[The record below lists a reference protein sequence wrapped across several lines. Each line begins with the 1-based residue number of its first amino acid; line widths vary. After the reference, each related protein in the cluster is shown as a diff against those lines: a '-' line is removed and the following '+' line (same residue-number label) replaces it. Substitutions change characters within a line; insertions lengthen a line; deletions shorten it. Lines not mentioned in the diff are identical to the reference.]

1 MTEQLPQIRGEAG
14 QRTWPFEGRG
24 EPREPFRSPEDFVAR
39 RRAPVQA
46 VVVRIGLHDAQLV
59 LVDADGLW
67 ERWVYPTEEEA
78 VEAARDLGL
87 PTHTGQYPEEVRA
100 AMSAFVRSRE
110 DFGRGAYPEQGRV
123 GPVNSYPENRPR
135 PVEAEEVPGE
145 APPAAGGS

>member
-1 MTEQLPQIRGEAG
+1 MTEQPPPRRGQAG
-14 QRTWPFEGRG
+14 QRTWPFEDRG
-24 EPREPFRSPEDFVAR
+24 EPQEPFRSPEDFVAR
-39 RRAPVQA
+39 RRTPVQA

-67 ERWVYPTEEEA
+67 ERWVYPSEDEA

-87 PTHTGQYPEEVRA
+87 PIHTGQFPEEVRA

-123 GPVNSYPENRPR
+123 GPVSSYRENRPR
-135 PVEAEEVPGE
+135 PVAAEEAPEG